1 MYSQDYVDTHWT
13 KTMTR
18 RNTDLFVLERM
29 RYSANLEQP
38 VAVLEYKE
46 TTIDT
51 SDSADELYTPV
62 EEVEN
67 HTCTTPRKK
76 RKEMEHMYNDASML
90 NEY

>member
-1 MYSQDYVDTHWT
+1 MYSQDYVDTQWT

-46 TTIDT
+46 TITDT

-62 EEVEN
+62 EVEN

>member
-1 MYSQDYVDTHWT
+1 MYSQDYVDTQWT

-38 VAVLEYKE
+38 VAVLESTE
-46 TTIDT
+46 TTTDT
-51 SDSADELYTPV
+51 SDSADELHTPV

-67 HTCTTPRKK
+67 HTCTTPRK
-76 RKEMEHMYNDASML
+76 EMERMYNDASML
-90 NEY
+90 SE

>member
-1 MYSQDYVDTHWT
+1 MYSQDYVDTQWT
-13 KTMTR
+13 KTITR

-38 VAVLEYKE
+38 VAVLESTE
-46 TTIDT
+46 T
-51 SDSADELYTPV
+51 SADELHTPV

-76 RKEMEHMYNDASML
+76 RKEMERMYNDASML
-90 NEY
+90 SE